1 MGRDRIERVTNKV
14 FRVKGRWNEWNKL
27 TRESFIR
34 FHLDVSFSS
43 GRCRIRG
50 KSTYPC
56 FNAWPK
62 RKTISPSTV
71 ARTTC
76 KVAIERL
83 PSPRNIYLFHD
94 LEHASVTRLVYCEQ
108 LRVESLKPATLR
120 ESVNVT
126 INSLHGSGGEKVD
139 PTTPRISFHSN
150 RTTFRITSVVNL
162 PRNRSR
168 IHLPWK
174 PSASHWI
181 LSRNPAVYKFVARN
195 RRKIM

>member
-1 MGRDRIERVTNKV
+1 MEDAEYAARARIRASMPGRKEKPSLLLQSRGL
-14 FRVKGRWNEWNKL
+14 RVKWRLNVSPPL
-27 TRESFIR
+27 VIYISLPRSRAR
-34 FHLDVSFSS
+34 FSYAFSLLRATS
-43 GRCRIRG
+43 
-50 KSTYPC
+50 S
-56 FNAWPK
+56 
-62 RKTISPSTV
+62 RK
-71 ARTTC
+71 
-76 KVAIERL
+76 
-83 PSPRNIYLFHD
+83 
-94 LEHASVTRLVYCEQ
+94 
-108 LRVESLKPATLR
+108 LKPATLR

-139 PTTPRISFHSN
+139 PTTPRISFHPN